1 MNTELEKL
9 KSQIVLKDKKINSL
23 ETKILCKA
31 NKKLNNIS
39 CIISNRKKL
48 NNSCNNNSGFSFE
61 KKNNKVNTCL
71 RGLKMQENLEKYKK
85 LTNERASQIS
95 FNNDLEIGNDNL
107 NYLKKNKTPIKRI
120 QIYNKYGNLADYLK
134 NEQKKINT
142 KKNDRYKEDIQNLS
156 VNYPKNK
163 SFSNSNIIDKLDV
176 NVRQDYFNKYT
187 SFRNEMINK

>member
-1 MNTELEKL
+1 
-9 KSQIVLKDKKINSL
+9 
-23 ETKILCKA
+23 
-31 NKKLNNIS
+31 
-39 CIISNRKKL
+39 
-48 NNSCNNNSGFSFE
+48 
-61 KKNNKVNTCL
+61 
-71 RGLKMQENLEKYKK
+71 MQENLEKYKK
-85 LTNERASQIS
+85 LTNERSSQIS

-176 NVRQDYFNKYT
+176 NVRQDYFNKHT

>member
-39 CIISNRKKL
+39 CIIL

-85 LTNERASQIS
+85 LTNERSSQIS

-107 NYLKKNKTPIKRI
+107 HYLKKNKTPIKRI

-142 KKNDRYKEDIQNLS
+142 KKNDRFKEDIQNLS

-163 SFSNSNIIDKLDV
+163 RFSNSNIIDKLDV
-176 NVRQDYFNKYT
+176 NVRQDYFNKHT